1 MSVSVPISGQA
12 KDGPSRRNIPTFYA
26 PSPTAECL
34 EHVES
39 VPLHPLSIPSQESS
53 TVTQQCRA
61 CCSLSCV
68 PN

>member
-39 VPLHPLSIPSQESS
+39 VPLHPLSSPSQESS

-68 PN
+68 P